1 MQNTRLEDMG
11 CDSFLK
17 VRISC
22 NTGHIEGRMGS
33 KPGFRRGGYLQIRI
47 LFMLKKILILSMLV
61 CGEVGDK
68 VFKLKEY
75 NPYRVDGSN
84 VGLGPK

>member
-1 MQNTRLEDMG
+1 
-11 CDSFLK
+11 
-17 VRISC
+17 
-22 NTGHIEGRMGS
+22 
-33 KPGFRRGGYLQIRI
+33 
-47 LFMLKKILILSMLV
+47 MLKEILILSMLV